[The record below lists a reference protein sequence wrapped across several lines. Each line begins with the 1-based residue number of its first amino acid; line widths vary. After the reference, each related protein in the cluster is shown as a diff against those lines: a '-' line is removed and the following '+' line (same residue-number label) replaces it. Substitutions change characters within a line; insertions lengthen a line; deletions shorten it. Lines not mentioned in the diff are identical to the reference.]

1 MRLVRVVAIQFL
13 LKLLVPMMGQK
24 EKIMNKE
31 ELLKLYDMDL
41 EELISK
47 AEKVTKE
54 HFKNEVEV
62 CSIISARTGK
72 CGENCKYCSQ
82 SIHNHAEITCHPL
95 MEVEEVRQAAI
106 KAKENGASRFCI
118 VTSGRSEGGD
128 DFGKILEMIKAV
140 ASIEG
145 IHCCASLGLL
155 NEEQIKQIKEAGVER
170 FNHNINTSK
179 NFHKEICT
187 THDFE
192 DRIKTVKM
200 IEENGIEAC
209 TGVILGMGESREDRI
224 DMALSLA
231 ELNPKTVPI
240 NVLNPIKGTPLEGY
254 EDKITEEEVIRT
266 ICIFRLVLPNAILRY
281 AGGRKTRL
289 SKEMQELGLRA
300 GINGLLAGDYLT
312 TDGVETKEDKRM
324 LEEMGLTTVR

>member
-1 MRLVRVVAIQFL
+1 
-13 LKLLVPMMGQK
+13 
-24 EKIMNKE
+24 MNKE

-82 SIHNHAEITCHPL
+82 SIHNHAEIACHPL

-192 DRIKTVKM
+192 DRVKTVKM

-254 EDKITEEEVIRT
+254 ENKITEEEVIRT

-324 LEEMGLTTVR
+324 LEEMGLTTVK

>member
-1 MRLVRVVAIQFL
+1 
-13 LKLLVPMMGQK
+13 
-24 EKIMNKE
+24 MNKE

-82 SIHNHAEITCHPL
+82 SIHNHAEIACHPL
-95 MEVEEVRQAAI
+95 MEVEKVRQAAI

-312 TDGVETKEDKRM
+312 TDGVETKEDKKM
-324 LEEMGLTTVR
+324 LEEMGLTTVK

>member
-1 MRLVRVVAIQFL
+1 
-13 LKLLVPMMGQK
+13 
-24 EKIMNKE
+24 MNKE

-82 SIHNHAEITCHPL
+82 SIHNHAEIACHPL

-192 DRIKTVKM
+192 DRVKTVKM
-200 IEENGIEAC
+200 IEENGIETC

-324 LEEMGLTTVR
+324 LEEMGLTTVK

>member
-1 MRLVRVVAIQFL
+1 
-13 LKLLVPMMGQK
+13 
-24 EKIMNKE
+24 MNKE

-47 AEKVTKE
+47 AEIVTKE

-82 SIHNHAEITCHPL
+82 SIHNHAEIACHPL

-324 LEEMGLTTVR
+324 LEEMGLTTVK